1 MMPEAIVNRIR
12 DIFGKKHGIIGLHEP
27 VFAGNERDYV
37 VDAIDSTFVSSV
49 GVYVTNF
56 ENMIADYCEAE
67 AATATVNGTAAL
79 HTALVISGVKQNDLV
94 VTQAL
99 TFVATCNAIC
109 YCGAEPAF
117 VDVSADGLGMSPN
130 ALESWLENN
139 CNVNEEGECIHI
151 ASSRCVRA
159 CLPMHTFGHPC
170 NMLLLSEIC
179 AKWNI
184 KLVDDAAEALGS
196 KRDKRPVGHGSN
208 LSIFSFNG
216 NKTITTG
223 GGGMIL
229 TDRKTAERAR
239 HLTTTAKL
247 AGRLD
252 FYHVEL
258 GFNYRMPNINA
269 ALGCAQM
276 EKIAEIL
283 QSKRDIA
290 AHYREFFAGSDFRF
304 LDEPTG
310 CESNFW
316 LNAVICQDEQARD
329 ELIAVTNASGIYTRP
344 AWLLMTDLP
353 MFAHCPHGDLS
364 VSQWHQKRLVNLPSS
379 PTIQQ

>member
-1 MMPEAIVNRIR
+1 MTPEEIIKCIR
-12 DIFGKKHGIIGLHEP
+12 DIFGKKKSIGLHEP
-27 VFAGNERDYV
+27 IFAGKEREYV
-37 VDAIDSTFVSSV
+37 VDAVDSTFVSSV
-49 GVYVTNF
+49 GPYVTEF
-56 ENMIADYCEAE
+56 ENVIADFCEAE

-79 HTALVISGVKQNDLV
+79 HTALLLSGVKQNDLV

-99 TFVATCNAIC
+99 TFVATCNAIR

-117 VDVSADGLGMSPN
+117 VDVSPDGLGMSPN
-130 ALESWLENN
+130 ALEVWLDDN
-139 CNVNEEGECIHI
+139 CTVNEEGECIHA

-170 NMLLLSEIC
+170 GMVRLSEIC

-184 KLVDDAAEALGS
+184 NLVDDAAEALGS
-196 KRDKRPVGHGSN
+196 KSDGRPIGNGKN
-208 LSIFSFNG
+208 ISILSFNG

-229 TDRKTAERAR
+229 TDRETAQRAK

-252 FYHVEL
+252 FYHDEL

-283 QSKRDIA
+283 QSKRRIA
-290 AHYREFFAGSDFRF
+290 AHYREFFAGSDFQF

-310 CESNFW
+310 CKSNFW
-316 LNAVICQDEQARD
+316 LNAVICQDEQSRD
-329 ELIAVTNASGIYTRP
+329 ELVAVTNAAEIYTRP

-353 MFAHCPHGDLS
+353 MFAHCSRGDLS

-379 PTIQQ
+379 PKVSP